1 MDALTPELVLKLRRP
16 SDVAL
21 SADGSRI
28 AFAVSAS
35 YREQGKPIETRLW
48 RGEVDGEVEPGELGS
63 LPRFSP
69 DGSRLAF
76 ASDRGH
82 EGRLSLRVDDR
93 ELGEI
98 PGSVEDIHW
107 SPDGARLLVL
117 AADLGADRAGADSAT
132 KIEEAGAEAQ
142 DPKVFRPAK
151 FWRRL
156 WLVDAATGD
165 TRDVTPEGVNVFELG
180 WAGGKVAAVC
190 SDEPS
195 ESAWYDAW
203 LGLIDLEGRSV
214 ERVHTPKWQLQAPRI
229 SPGGRVAFVEGFS
242 SDRGTLTGTV
252 QRPRQSARSRPSSTP
267 PGSTSRT
274 RRRSGSPGGAAPGR
288 SPAASRSTAPSRSS
302 PAATSRSGRTTR
314 RRSPASADGS
324 RVAAV
329 LESAEEPPE
338 VVLWQDGKRLPVTS
352 LNAEVAPKLGTLDW
366 RAHRWESFDGLEIE
380 GLLALPRDRGNG
392 PLPLVVLVH
401 GGPTGCWSW
410 MFAPAYGLPQILAAA
425 GYATLLPNVRG
436 SVGRGPEFAEANLGD
451 MGGGDLQDILTGID
465 SLVRDGIVD
474 DARVAITG
482 GSYGGFMSC
491 WAVTQTDRFAAA
503 IPFAVVTNWVS
514 FHATTNIGQF
524 DRLFLQADPY
534 DARRRLHAALTRL
547 PREQVPHADADHPRR
562 GRPLHAAAASGRV
575 LQRAR
580 RGRVRDGARR
590 LPARGTRLDR
600 AGAPARLVE
609 PRARLARAVRLSGRA
624 PPRVETARVAR
635 RLVRA
640 ARSGRTRPGRPG
652 RVCRRPSSCGS
663 AR

>member
-1 MDALTPELVLKLRRP
+1 MVTAAPGAVGSTLLVEDEAPLRARTLSAPQGDGRRSDTHGRDDHDGRP
-16 SDVAL
+16 RDTQLLLQLLRPGDVAL
-21 SADGSRI
+21 SPDGARI

-35 YREQGKPIETRLW
+35 FREQGKPIETRLW
-48 RGEVDGEVEPGELGS
+48 VGDVGGELEQREAGS

-165 TRDVTPEGVNVFELG
+165 TRDVTPESVNVFELG

-252 QRPRQSARSRPSSTP
+252 HVLGVGPIAPELDATWIDFADEETLWVAGWRGAGSFAGRLSLDGSFEELAGGDVTLGTQYSPRSPPAQTAHASPRCWRAPTSRPRSC
-267 PGSTSRT
+267 
-274 RRRSGSPGGAAPGR
+274 
-288 SPAASRSTAPSRSS
+288 
-302 PAATSRSGRTTR
+302 SGRT
-314 RRSPASADGS
+314 A
-324 RVAAV
+324 
-329 LESAEEPPE
+329 
-338 VVLWQDGKRLPVTS
+338 KRLPVTS
-352 LNAEVAPKLGTLDW
+352 LNAEVAPGSRRSTGAPTAGSRPTGSRSKASSRC
-366 RAHRWESFDGLEIE
+366 RAT
-380 GLLALPRDRGNG
+380 AANG

-410 MFAPAYGLPQILAAA
+410 MFAPAYGLSQIFAAA

-436 SVGRGPEFAEANLGD
+436 SVGAGRSSQRRTSA
-451 MGGGDLQDILTGID
+451 T
-465 SLVRDGIVD
+465 
-474 DARVAITG
+474 
-482 GSYGGFMSC
+482 
-491 WAVTQTDRFAAA
+491 WAAA
-503 IPFAVVTNWVS
+503 ISRTSSPASTRS
-514 FHATTNIGQF
+514 CATGSSTT
-524 DRLFLQADPY
+524 RASRSPV
-534 DARRRLHAALTRL
+534 AAT
-547 PREQVPHADADHPRR
+547 
-562 GRPLHAAAASGRV
+562 AASC
-575 LQRAR
+575 
-580 RGRVRDGARR
+580 
-590 LPARGTRLDR
+590 P
-600 AGAPARLVE
+600 
-609 PRARLARAVRLSGRA
+609 
-624 PPRVETARVAR
+624 
-635 RLVRA
+635 
-640 ARSGRTRPGRPG
+640 PGRSP
-652 RVCRRPSSCGS
+652 RPTASPLRSPS
-663 AR
+663 RS